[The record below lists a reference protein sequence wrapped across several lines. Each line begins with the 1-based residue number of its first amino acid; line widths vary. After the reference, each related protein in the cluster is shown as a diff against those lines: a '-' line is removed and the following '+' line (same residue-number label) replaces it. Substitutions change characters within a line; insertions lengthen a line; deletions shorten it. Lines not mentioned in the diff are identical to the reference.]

1 MAQAQLAVKQR
12 HETGKG
18 AARRLRSKG
27 YIPAVLYGG
36 STGNV
41 SLSLNSHDLF
51 QIISKNPWETT
62 LIELQVEQDG
72 KTKTISTLI
81 KELQTDPVRRTV
93 VHVDFMEITMGHALE
108 VHVPLEVVG
117 ESPGVKA
124 GGLLEI
130 LLREITVECLPTK
143 IISHFDVD
151 ISSVGIGDTLTVAD
165 LVIGEDYKI
174 LNDLETTVLTVA
186 APRVQEEVVEEEEE
200 GEELAEPEV
209 IQKGKKEEE
218 EE

>member
-1 MAQAQLAVKQR
+1 MAQAQLVAEQR

-18 AARRLRSKG
+18 AARKLRSKG
-27 YIPAVLYGG
+27 YVPAVLYGG
-36 STGNV
+36 NAGNV

-62 LIELQVEQDG
+62 LIELQVQQDG
-72 KTKTISTLI
+72 ETKTIPTLI

-93 VHVDFMEITMGHALE
+93 AHVDFMEITMGHVLE
-108 VHVPLEVVG
+108 VHVPLEIIG

-124 GGLLEI
+124 GGVLEF
-130 LLREITVECLPTK
+130 LAREVTVECLPSK
-143 IISHFDVD
+143 IASHFDVD
-151 ISSVGIGDTLTVAD
+151 ISSVEVGGTLTVAD
-165 LVIGEDYKI
+165 LTIGEDYKV
-174 LNDLETTVLTVA
+174 LTDPETTILTVV
-186 APRVQEEVVEEEEE
+186 APKLHEEVEEEA
-200 GEELAEPEV
+200 GEELVEPEV

>member
-1 MAQAQLAVKQR
+1 
-12 HETGKG
+12 
-18 AARRLRSKG
+18 
-27 YIPAVLYGG
+27 
-36 STGNV
+36 
-41 SLSLNSHDLF
+41 
-51 QIISKNPWETT
+51 
-62 LIELQVEQDG
+62 
-72 KTKTISTLI
+72 
-81 KELQTDPVRRTV
+81 
-93 VHVDFMEITMGHALE
+93 
-108 VHVPLEVVG
+108 
-117 ESPGVKA
+117 
-124 GGLLEI
+124 
-130 LLREITVECLPTK
+130 
-143 IISHFDVD
+143 VD